1 MAAFKETTLRPK
13 IINISN
19 NIISIFTWYFY
30 MVMTQIIVFFAARQT
45 EKPSTSTES
54 RSRKS
59 LLEEKPKSYRN
70 KGSSNIDYRAQW
82 DYNKHSRWIFAKKGD
97 AYLRPTGKLW
107 NLHNKIRQWNWIIW
121 RGLLTSFFSL
131 LVNFNLINRSHM

>member
-82 DYNKHSRWIFAKKGD
+82 DYNKHSR
-97 AYLRPTGKLW
+97 
-107 NLHNKIRQWNWIIW
+107 
-121 RGLLTSFFSL
+121 
-131 LVNFNLINRSHM
+131 